1 MSGHSKW
8 HNIAQKKGLADAKR
22 GKTFS
27 KIAKAITVSA
37 KVGGT
42 DQSSNFA
49 LRLAIEKAKEANMP
63 KDNIERAIARGS
75 GSGADGALETVVYEG
90 MAPGGAAII
99 VEALTDN
106 KNRVLTNIKNIFNK
120 NGGNMDIKVMWQFER
135 KGVVRVDDVGSI
147 SNKDETELELIEA
160 GAEDISWEDGLEA
173 ISDFKNLHALE
184 QAVSAVG
191 LQVSS
196 AEPEYIAKEKIQLS
210 EDDENKLGKFIEL
223 LDEDDDVDNIYTN
236 AT

>member
-1 MSGHSKW
+1 
-8 HNIAQKKGLADAKR
+8 
-22 GKTFS
+22 
-27 KIAKAITVSA
+27 
-37 KVGGT
+37 
-42 DQSSNFA
+42 
-49 LRLAIEKAKEANMP
+49 
-63 KDNIERAIARGS
+63 
-75 GSGADGALETVVYEG
+75 
-90 MAPGGAAII
+90 
-99 VEALTDN
+99 
-106 KNRVLTNIKNIFNK
+106 
-120 NGGNMDIKVMWQFER
+120 MDIKVMWQFER